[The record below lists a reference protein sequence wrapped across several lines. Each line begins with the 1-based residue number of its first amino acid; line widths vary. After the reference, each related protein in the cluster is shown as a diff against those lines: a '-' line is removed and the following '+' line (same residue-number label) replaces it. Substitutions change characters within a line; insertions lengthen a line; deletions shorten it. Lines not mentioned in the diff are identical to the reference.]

1 MSARRSYGRIRST
14 NCGLTSSVG
23 PGGARRGGVGHGGG
37 ARRGGAAPGE
47 VRPARVAR
55 GSLEDLGFPAAP
67 DLVVP
72 AAPDPVFLV
81 GPDPVDPVD
90 PDLVFLACLGRPEV
104 SLEAFHCLRTCS
116 NLAATK
122 LSSRLEQIGTGFSRQ
137 ERRFESAGA

>member
-1 MSARRSYGRIRST
+1 MSARRSCGRIRNT

-37 ARRGGAAPGE
+37 ARRGGARRGGAAPGE

-55 GSLEDLGFPAAP
+55 VARGSLEG
-67 DLVVP
+67 LVFP

-104 SLEAFHCLRTCS
+104 SLEAFHCLQTCS

>member
-1 MSARRSYGRIRST
+1 M
-14 NCGLTSSVG
+14 
-23 PGGARRGGVGHGGG
+23 
-37 ARRGGAAPGE
+37 
-47 VRPARVAR
+47 AR

-67 DLVVP
+67 DLVFP